1 MVPIVQRRATIGWLL
16 LFLPLTA
23 LFYWKIILTRQF
35 SLLTDREAVNQGYA
49 WMNFT
54 ITSIRHGRLPIWDPY
69 TLAGHSFPGEMQTA
83 AFYPIHLLLALFP
96 FNHASVLSPVT
107 YHIWFAAT
115 HVLAACFMFALI
127 RELELSRVSAFIG
140 GICFSLGG
148 YVAHMAWP
156 HLLES
161 ATWMPLVFLFLL
173 RALRAASAQLAIRNA
188 CIGGLMLGMSVL
200 AGGLHIVLMELLVVA
215 SAGIFYACSSD
226 PEVQSRPSGGLSAG
240 FRAAIVISVLSAA
253 GLAAGAVQLLPSVE
267 YSARALR
274 FLGAKG
280 ALPADQPI
288 PYADM
293 DDEFLPQGITLFI
306 APFAFNGNATLG
318 EATSPYIGVFPLLA
332 AIIGIRRYWRNH
344 WVRYLATLAVAT
356 FLFAL
361 GTYSWLHGV
370 LYATVPKLWAMR
382 EASRMIFVTDFA
394 LAILAAYGVEAL
406 VVRNSGQ
413 ESTKAGWPGLNRTL
427 LGIVIACGAALFV
440 PGMFGK
446 PDTNP
451 WNALSILMI
460 FASYGLYQYLE
471 HGNRGRAVQA
481 IVIGLILFDLSTRDW
496 TAINRIELTRTRVD
510 LLDQLMS
517 ARPAAQFLNAQPGLF
532 RVQVQTDPVPNIGDL
547 FGIPIV
553 QPAGGVTLPIDYA
566 RMLGFPD
573 LLNVRYILALAKEQK
588 PGAVYQDKD
597 WKVYENPSGYPR
609 AWTVHETKVE
619 PSAERAAEQ
628 LGAPGFD
635 AHRTALTEV
644 PVALEPLAEGAREAV
659 QALMVTPTRME
670 LEVDAQSRGLLVLS
684 ENYYPGWR
692 ATVDDQSAPI
702 YRVDSGLRGLV
713 VQRGHSRVVLSYAPA
728 SVYWGGLLTSMAFL
742 GTLVVIWLPRRPL
755 PAIR

>member
-1 MVPIVQRRATIGWLL
+1 MQRRATIGWLL

-23 LFYWKIILTRQF
+23 LFYWKILLTRQF

-49 WMNFT
+49 WMHFT
-54 ITSIRHGRLPIWDPY
+54 ITSIRNGRLAIWDPY
-69 TLAGHSFPGEMQTA
+69 TLSGHSFPGEMQTA

-96 FNHASVLSPVT
+96 FNHAAVLSPVT
-107 YHIWFAAT
+107 YHVWFAAT
-115 HVLAACFMFALI
+115 HVMAACFMFALI
-127 RELELSRVSAFIG
+127 RELELSRLSAFIG

-148 YVAHMAWP
+148 YVAHMSWP

-161 ATWMPLVFLFLL
+161 ATWLPLVFLFLL
-173 RALRAASAQLAIRNA
+173 RALRAASTPLAALNA
-188 CIGGLMLGMSVL
+188 SIGGLMLGMSVL
-200 AGGLHIVLMELLVVA
+200 AGGLHVVLMELLVIA
-215 SAGIFYACSSD
+215 SAGIFYACSPG
-226 PEVQSRPSGGLSAG
+226 PEGPSRPSGGLSAG
-240 FRAAIVISVLSAA
+240 LRAAIVISVLGIV
-253 GLAAGAVQLLPSVE
+253 GLAAGAVQLFPSVE

-274 FLGAKG
+274 FLGAQG
-280 ALPADQPI
+280 ALPANQPI

-293 DDEFLPQGITLFI
+293 DDEFLPQGIALFV

-332 AIIGIRRYWRNH
+332 AIIGIRRYWGNR
-344 WVRYLATLAVAT
+344 WVRYLTGLAVAA
-356 FLFAL
+356 FLFSM

-382 EASRMIFVTDFA
+382 EASRMVLVTDFA

-406 VVRNSGQ
+406 IVRSNGQ

-471 HGNRGRAVQA
+471 RGNRSRGVQA
-481 IVIGLILFDLSTRDW
+481 IMIGLILFDLSSRDW
-496 TAINRIELTRTRVD
+496 TAINRIELTRTRID

-517 ARPAAQFLNAQPGLF
+517 ARAAAQFLKAQPGLF
-532 RVQVQTDPVPNIGDL
+532 RVQIQTDPVPNIGDV
-547 FGIPIV
+547 FEVPMV
-553 QPAGGVTLPIDYA
+553 QAGGGVTLPIDYT
-566 RMLGFPD
+566 RMSGYPD
-573 LLNVRYILALAKEQK
+573 LLNVRYFLTPAKEQK

-597 WKVYENPSGYPR
+597 WKVYENPNGYPR

-619 PSAERAAEQ
+619 PSAERAGEQ

-644 PVALEPLAEGAREAV
+644 PVTLEPLAEGAREAV
-659 QALMVTPTRME
+659 LASMVTPTRME

-692 ATVDDQSAPI
+692 ATIDGQNAPI

-713 VQRGHSRVVLSYAPA
+713 VPRGHSRVVLRYAPA
-728 SVYWGGLLTSMAFL
+728 SIYWGGLLTSVAFL
-742 GTLVVIWLPRRPL
+742 GTLVAIWLRGRRV

>member
-1 MVPIVQRRATIGWLL
+1 VQRRATIGWLL
-16 LFLPLTA
+16 LFLPVTA
-23 LFYWKIILTRQF
+23 LFYWKIVLTSQF

-49 WMNFT
+49 WMHFT
-54 ITSIRHGRLPIWDPY
+54 ITSIRHGSLPIWDPY
-69 TLAGHSFPGEMQTA
+69 TLSGRSFPGEMQTA
-83 AFYPIHLLLALFP
+83 AFYPIHLLLALIP

-107 YHIWFAAT
+107 YHVWFAAT

-127 RELELSRVSAFIG
+127 RELELSRFSAFIG

-148 YVAHMAWP
+148 YVAYMAWP

-161 ATWMPLVFLFLL
+161 ATWLPLVFLFLL
-173 RALRAASAQLAIRNA
+173 RALRATTGRLATLNA

-200 AGGLHIVLMELLVVA
+200 AGGLHVVLMELLVIV
-215 SAGIFYACSSD
+215 SAGIYYACSSG
-226 PEVQSRPSGGLSAG
+226 PESQSRPLGGLSAG
-240 FRAAIVISVLSAA
+240 LRAAIVISVLGGV
-253 GLAAGAVQLLPSVE
+253 GLAAGAVQLFPSVE
-267 YSARALR
+267 YSGRALR

-280 ALPADQPI
+280 ALPANQPI

-293 DDEFLPQGITLFI
+293 DDEFLPQGIALFI

-332 AIIGIRRYWRNH
+332 AIIGIRRYWRNR
-344 WVRYLATLAVAT
+344 WVRYLAGLAVAA
-356 FLFAL
+356 FLFAI
-361 GTYSWLHGV
+361 GNFSWLHGV
-370 LYATVPKLWAMR
+370 LYATVPKLWSMR
-382 EASRMIFVTDFA
+382 EASRMVLVTDFA

-406 VVRNSGQ
+406 IVRNSGQ

-440 PGMFGK
+440 PAIFAK
-446 PDTNP
+446 PDINP
-451 WNALSILMI
+451 WNSLSILMI
-460 FASYGLYQYLE
+460 FAAYGLFRYLE
-471 HGNRGRAVQA
+471 HGNRGRGVQA
-481 IVIGLILFDLSTRDW
+481 IMIGLILFDLSSRDW
-496 TAINRIELTRTRVD
+496 TAVNRIELTKSRVD

-517 ARPAAQFLNAQPGLF
+517 ARATAQFLKAQPGLF
-532 RVQVQTDPVPNIGDL
+532 RVQLQTDPVLNIGDL
-547 FGIPIV
+547 FGVPMI

-573 LLNVRYILALAKEQK
+573 LLNVRYIITPAKEQK
-588 PGAVYQDKD
+588 PGAVYHDND

-619 PSAERAAEQ
+619 PSAERAAEL

-659 QALMVTPTRME
+659 QASMITPTRME

-692 ATVDDQSAPI
+692 ATIEGQSAPI
-702 YRVDSGLRGLV
+702 YRVDSGLRGV
-713 VQRGHSRVVLSYAPA
+713 VVPRGHSRVVLSYAPA
-728 SVYWGGLLTSMAFL
+728 SVYWGGLLTSVAFL
-742 GTLVVIWLPRRPL
+742 GTLVVFWLRNRRA

>member
-1 MVPIVQRRATIGWLL
+1 MH
-16 LFLPLTA
+16 
-23 LFYWKIILTRQF
+23 
-35 SLLTDREAVNQGYA
+35 
-49 WMNFT
+49 FT
-54 ITSIRHGRLPIWDPY
+54 ITSIRNGRLPIWDPY
-69 TLAGHSFPGEMQTA
+69 TLSGHSFPGEMQTA

-107 YHIWFAAT
+107 YHVWFAAT

-127 RELELSRVSAFIG
+127 RELELSRCSAFIG
-140 GICFSLGG
+140 GLCFSLGG

-173 RALRAASAQLAIRNA
+173 RALRATTAPLAALNA
-188 CIGGLMLGMSVL
+188 CIGGIMLGMSVL
-200 AGGLHIVLMELLVVA
+200 AGGLHVVLMELLVIA
-215 SAGIFYACSSD
+215 SAGIFYACSPG
-226 PEVQSRPSGGLSAG
+226 PERQSRPSMGL
-240 FRAAIVISVLSAA
+240 RAAIVISVLGVV
-253 GLAAGAVQLLPSVE
+253 GLAAGAVQLLPSME

-274 FLGAKG
+274 FLGANG
-280 ALPADQPI
+280 ALPANQPI

-293 DDEFLPQGITLFI
+293 DDEFLPQGIALFI

-332 AIIGIRRYWRNH
+332 AIIGIRRYWGNR
-344 WVRYLATLAVAT
+344 WVRYLAGLAVAA
-356 FLFAL
+356 FLFTM

-406 VVRNSGQ
+406 IVRSNGQ
-413 ESTKAGWPGLNRTL
+413 ESIKAGWPGLNRTL

-440 PGMFGK
+440 PGMYGK

-460 FASYGLYQYLE
+460 FASYGLFHYLE
-471 HGNRGRAVQA
+471 HGNRGRGVQA
-481 IVIGLILFDLSTRDW
+481 IMIGLILFDLSSRDW
-496 TAINRIELTRTRVD
+496 TAINRIELTKTRVD
-510 LLDQLMS
+510 LLDQIMS
-517 ARPAAQFLNAQPGLF
+517 ARPAAQFLKAQPGLF
-532 RVQVQTDPVPNIGDL
+532 RVQIQMDPAPNIGDL
-547 FGIPIV
+547 FGVPMIE
-553 QPAGGVTLPIDYA
+553 AGGGATLPIDYT
-566 RMLGFPD
+566 RMMGYPD
-573 LLNVRYILALAKEQK
+573 LLNVRYFLTPAKEQK

-597 WKVYENPSGYPR
+597 WKVYENPAGYPR

-619 PSAERAAEQ
+619 PSAARAAEQ

-635 AHRTALTEV
+635 AHRTAITEV
-644 PVALEPLAEGAREAV
+644 PVTLEPLADGAREAV
-659 QALMVTPTRME
+659 QASMVTPTRME

-692 ATVDDQSAPI
+692 ATINGQSSPI

-713 VQRGHSRVVLSYAPA
+713 VPRGHCRIVLRYAPA
-728 SVYWGGLLTSMAFL
+728 
-742 GTLVVIWLPRRPL
+742 
-755 PAIR
+755 